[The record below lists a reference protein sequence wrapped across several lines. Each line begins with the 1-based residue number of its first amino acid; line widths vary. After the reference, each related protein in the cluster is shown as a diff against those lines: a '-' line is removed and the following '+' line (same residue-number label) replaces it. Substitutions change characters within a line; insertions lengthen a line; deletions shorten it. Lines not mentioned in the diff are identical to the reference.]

1 MTVRWLNDSLVVGVA
16 RFYRWQLGWNI
27 YYVSRDCSKEVR

>member
-16 RFYRWQLGWNI
+16 LLSGGRLAWNI
-27 YYVSRDCSKEVR
+27 YYVSRDCGKEV